1 MGYSASAQSPE
12 GNVLKLAPPAQALQ
26 SCVKTGRAARRPIVT
41 IKTALLAI
49 AAAVAL
55 IGAAII
61 GVPSTSQK
69 NSEPAQ
75 IAVRVG

>member
-1 MGYSASAQSPE
+1 
-12 GNVLKLAPPAQALQ
+12 
-26 SCVKTGRAARRPIVT
+26 VT

-69 NSEPAQ
+69 NSAPAH
-75 IAVRVG
+75 IGLRVG

>member
-1 MGYSASAQSPE
+1 
-12 GNVLKLAPPAQALQ
+12 
-26 SCVKTGRAARRPIVT
+26 VT

-61 GVPSTSQK
+61 GVPSTAPKS
-69 NSEPAQ
+69 SAPAQ
-75 IAVRVG
+75 VDVRVG